1 MTKLIKT
8 ISACALTVASGLYFS
23 SCGKGICHVLVT
35 AKNEGVI
42 YAGAMGDSKNGCAV
56 GEDGRVRYTVDG
68 GKTWN
73 KGENR
78 SSSLFSLSPIDEKI
92 CYASGEDKSFV
103 KTTDGG
109 KTWNSLKNH
118 PAKRAKG
125 VTFKNEEIGC
135 VWTTGNAYEY
145 DGTSDDW
152 HAIKNPKGCGL
163 VESVFSV
170 EPGKAYLCGSNGMI
184 YYTNDYGNNWEE
196 RKKVFDRKEDA
207 VKPLIGQWIKTS
219 EFDFDGIALRFA
231 YLAEKDYV
239 YTLFILKSVDGGRT
253 FALESETK
261 LPNIAKAIA
270 FNGKNGISVYNTD
283 GSLDFYIM
291 K

>member
-1 MTKLIKT
+1 MLGKVPFIHHPLFKYSSSVSFFLDSSKN
-8 ISACALTVASGLYFS
+8 ISIVVSLFFSFS
-23 SCGKGICHVLVT
+23 SIFCFISILCDCH
-35 AKNEGVI
+35 NP
-42 YAGAMGDSKNGCAV
+42 
-56 GEDGRVRYTVDG
+56 
-68 GKTWN
+68 KTQNNRN
-73 KGENR
+73 K
-78 SSSLFSLSPIDEKI
+78 K
-92 CYASGEDKSFV
+92 
-103 KTTDGG
+103 
-109 KTWNSLKNH
+109 
-118 PAKRAKG
+118 
-125 VTFKNEEIGC
+125 
-135 VWTTGNAYEY
+135 WTTGNAYEY

-196 RKKVFDRKEDA
+196 RKKDFDRKEDA

-219 EFDFDGIALRFA
+219 EFDFDGTALRFA

-253 FALESETK
+253 FALESDTK

>member
-1 MTKLIKT
+1 MTKLIKL
-8 ISACALTVASGLYFS
+8 ISACALTIASGTYFT
-23 SCGKGICHVLVT
+23 SCGKGLSHVLVS

-68 GKTWN
+68 GKTWE

-78 SSSLFSLSPIDEKI
+78 SSSLFSLSPVDEKT
-92 CYASGEDKSFV
+92 CYATGEDKAVV
-103 KTTDGG
+103 KTSDGG
-109 KTWNSLKNH
+109 KTWTSLKNH
-118 PAKRAKG
+118 PAKRTKG
-125 VTFKNEEIGC
+125 ITFKNEEIGC

-152 HAIKNPKGCGL
+152 HAIENPKGCGL

-184 YYTNDYGNNWEE
+184 YYTNDYGKSWEE
-196 RKKVFDRKEDA
+196 RKKVFDKKEDET
-207 VKPLIGQWIKTS
+207 KPLTGQWIKTS
-219 EFDFDGIALRFA
+219 EFDFDGTALRFA
-231 YLAEKDYV
+231 YLAEKNYV
-239 YTLFILKSVDGGRT
+239 YSLFILKSVDGGKT
-253 FALESETK
+253 FDLESETK

-270 FNGKNGISVYNTD
+270 FNGNNGISVYNTD
-283 GSLDFYIM
+283 GSLDYYII